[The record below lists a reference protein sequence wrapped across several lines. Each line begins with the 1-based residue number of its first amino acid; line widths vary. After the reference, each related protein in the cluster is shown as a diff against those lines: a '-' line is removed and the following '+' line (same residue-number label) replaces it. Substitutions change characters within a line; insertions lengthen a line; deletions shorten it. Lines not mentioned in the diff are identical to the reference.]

1 MNYRTYRVEQSS
13 PGFWVVTDPNKQ
25 TPSLGFECLGVFE
38 TRAKAKEF
46 VDELMAA
53 AGRGMAQAMRE
64 MRERRQAGQS

>member
-1 MNYRTYRVEQSS
+1 MKYRTYRVEQSS
-13 PGFWVVTDPNKQ
+13 PGFWVVTDPNQ
-25 TPSLGFECLGVFE
+25 AGEPCMGVFE

-64 MRERRQAGQS
+64 IRERRQAGQS